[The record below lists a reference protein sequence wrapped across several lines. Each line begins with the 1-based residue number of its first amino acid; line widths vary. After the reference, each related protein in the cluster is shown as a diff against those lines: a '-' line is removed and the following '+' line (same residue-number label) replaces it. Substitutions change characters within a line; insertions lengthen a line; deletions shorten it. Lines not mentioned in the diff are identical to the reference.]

1 MKYHAGD
8 LLGMAFESGQDLL
21 STLIK
26 DNNVFICPTW
36 RRSKRQKKNE
46 SQDPCAKEGLS
57 VLKSMQRTRGLR
69 LPCSC
74 HPSPWPVGPGP
85 DSPVRILL
93 VSEGQRSRARIP
105 GMLALCSPFA
115 DRITQNPVTAK
126 SRQAREPHSSCTP
139 PFPTPSYSSPA
150 KEQEWILS
158 LVHLAWLAAWMQ
170 QLPHCMARHHARDLS
185 SVSPCSSYWPT
196 LP

>member
-1 MKYHAGD
+1 MAVRVPYLRRMKHHAGD
-8 LLGMAFESGQDLL
+8 LLGMAFESGQNLF

-26 DNNVFICPTW
+26 DNNVFICSTW
-36 RRSKRQKKNE
+36 KCSKKDKKNE
-46 SQDPCAKEGLS
+46 SEDPCVKEGLS
-57 VLKSMQRTRGLR
+57 ALKSMQRTRGLR

-115 DRITQNPVTAK
+115 EESHKTQSQSNRGRPENHTAP
-126 SRQAREPHSSCTP
+126 AL
-139 PFPTPSYSSPA
+139 PFPTPSHSFPA

-158 LVHLAWLAAWMQ
+158 LIYLAWLAA
-170 QLPHCMARHHARDLS
+170 
-185 SVSPCSSYWPT
+185 
-196 LP
+196 